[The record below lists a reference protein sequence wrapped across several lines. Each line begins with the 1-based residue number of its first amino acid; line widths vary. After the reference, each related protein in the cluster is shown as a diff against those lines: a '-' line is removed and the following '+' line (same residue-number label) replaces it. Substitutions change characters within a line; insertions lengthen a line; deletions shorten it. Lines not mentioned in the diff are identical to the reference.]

1 MHGEH
6 ERVLDRWNSNR
17 GVQRVRRPRARIFPL
32 KNLERVAVHRLFKK
46 SFGQAAPVK
55 DGPFLPGHPENGH
68 CPSQTSPFDLPI
80 SSRPTDIGCILQSCV
95 CSSLPCPPPRHRSLR
110 RDARQHMRIRT
121 TQALPNP
128 RLPWFFRYKKRPGIP
143 NCPVVFVRSCYS
155 TKSNSISPITT
166 ESPSCAPAFRN
177 SSITPHLRSAR
188 WK

>member
-32 KNLERVAVHRLFKK
+32 KNLERVAI
-46 SFGQAAPVK
+46 
-55 DGPFLPGHPENGH
+55 HPEKGH
-68 CPSQTSPFDLPI
+68 YPSQTSPFDLPI
-80 SSRPTDIGCILQSCV
+80 PSRPTDVGCILQSCV
-95 CSSLPCPPPRHRSLR
+95 CSSLPCLQNPPRHRPFGGMLASICAYAPSNLCR
-110 RDARQHMRIRT
+110 APACRG
-121 TQALPNP
+121 
-128 RLPWFFRYKKRPGIP
+128 FFRYKKRPGVPI
-143 NCPVVFVRSCYS
+143 CPVVFVRSCYS